1 MKKSVLLRYLARV
14 PSKTLAGKT
23 FGRVLG
29 MLPVDMQNLIG
40 PRGARV
46 LLGLQ
51 VLAKFAGTA
60 TAALACWSYQVWLYQ
75 FSGYTNFACPRVF
88 WALCSAFQRGLVT
101 ELRAPCVLRF
111 ACYAVAPWFPYYV
124 PPGWTLARTFCH
136 QRVTD
141 LAVKACHITGF
152 PAPNNG

>member
-101 ELRAPCVLRF
+101 ELRAHRC
-111 ACYAVAPWFPYYV
+111 FPKRQCIESE
-124 PPGWTLARTFCH
+124 PPLY
-136 QRVTD
+136 D
-141 LAVKACHITGF
+141 HIEGAKHPDMTTYRE
-152 PAPNNG
+152 